1 MGEHRRRRL
10 ATALAVAVGVLA
22 TGGGLAL
29 AAKSGKT
36 IPVAADGTITAC
48 AKLPEGR
55 LRMVGKP
62 TECKKREQVVTW
74 NQRGSGSGGGADP
87 GDVVVGTLTLG
98 STTVSLH
105 AFSFGATA
113 EIVTSG
119 GGGAGSG
126 KVKVADI
133 EVLKDIDGLTMD
145 STEGVFTGKHHPSI
159 TVVLFNPGT
168 TTVRAT
174 YTFSGVFFTGTRQFS
189 AGALEQLTFHYDKI
203 KLVIGARTFSFDIA
217 ANKKL

>member
-1 MGEHRRRRL
+1 MGEHRRRHL
-10 ATALAVAVGVLA
+10 AIAVAVVAGVLV

-29 AAKSGKT
+29 AEKSKKP
-36 IPVAADGTITAC
+36 IPIGADGTITAC

-62 TECKKREQVVTW
+62 KECQKREQVVTW
-74 NQRGSGSGGGADP
+74 NQKGAGTGGGTP

-105 AFSFGATA
+105 AFSFGATG

-119 GGGAGSG
+119 GGGSGAG

-133 EVLKDIDGLTMD
+133 EVLKDVDGLTMD
-145 STEGVFTGKHHPSI
+145 STEGVFTGKHYPTI
-159 TVVLFNPGT
+159 AIVLFNPGT

-174 YTFSGVFFTGTRQFS
+174 YTFSDVLFTGTQQFS
-189 AGALEQLTFHYDKI
+189 AGALERVTFHYDKI
-203 KLVIGARTFSFDIA
+203 KLVIGSRTFSFDVS